1 MGARGLR
8 VLENIIDKYRKKNPN
23 SSVQLGVSSSEIE
36 WQSGPNS
43 PYFIA
48 STTKLYTTAIVFRL
62 VDLKKIGFQTR
73 IVDVLE
79 SKLLDGLHCLRGRN
93 HVCEI
98 NVYHLLTHTS
108 GLPDYFEQRPPGER
122 SLADQILANHDRSWS
137 FEETLDITKRMK
149 PHFPPGACR
158 KAFYSDTN
166 FQLLG
171 RIIEKVS
178 GKSFSENLDEHILSK
193 IEAKET
199 FLFDQTCRHRFSEID
214 PIFQGNTS
222 LTVPLAM
229 ASFDCDGGIVST
241 VGETLSFMRGF
252 QNGVFFDAAPLPDWR
267 RIFFP
272 LQYGVGM
279 MRFKLPRF
287 LDPFNTN
294 PELFGHSGASGAFV
308 FYCPTD
314 NLYLAGTVNR
324 TDQRSMPY
332 RLMPEVIAA
341 LRRHS

>member
-1 MGARGLR
+1 
-8 VLENIIDKYRKKNPN
+8 
-23 SSVQLGVSSSEIE
+23 
-36 WQSGPNS
+36 
-43 PYFIA
+43 
-48 STTKLYTTAIVFRL
+48 
-62 VDLKKIGFQTR
+62 
-73 IVDVLE
+73 
-79 SKLLDGLHCLRGRN
+79 
-93 HVCEI
+93 
-98 NVYHLLTHTS
+98 
-108 GLPDYFEQRPPGER
+108 
-122 SLADQILANHDRSWS
+122 
-137 FEETLDITKRMK
+137 MK
-149 PHFPPGACR
+149 PHFPPGARR

-178 GKSFSENLDEHILSK
+178 GKSFSDNLDEHILSK

-199 FLFDQTCRHRFSEID
+199 FLFDQTSRHRFSEID

-229 ASFDCDGGIVST
+229 ASFGCDGGIVST
-241 VGETLSFMRGF
+241 VSETLSFMRGF
-252 QNGVFFDAAPLPDWR
+252 QNGVFFDAAPLLDWR

-287 LDPFNTN
+287 FDPFNTN
-294 PELFGHSGASGAFV
+294 PELFGHSGASGAFL

-341 LRRHS
+341 LRRHR